1 MLVAIGAGIAVLTG
15 IGAGIGIGMAT
26 SKAVEAIARQPEAES
41 KISKSLLLGCALA
54 EATAIYGFVIGLL
67 IFTIINLIVLYLL
80 MKKFL
85 FGPILNVM
93 EQRKNMIDQ
102 QFASAKDTEEQAYEL
117 KGKYEDA
124 LKSAKDE
131 SMRIVNQAKDEA
143 KVQAERIVKD
153 ANTQAGAMLD
163 KAKADIRTEQE
174 NAMKAMESRV
184 AEIALDAAS
193 KIMGEKNSS
202 QQDLS
207 LYDQFIKE
215 AGDSND
221 GNKH

>member
-1 MLVAIGAGIAVLTG
+1 MIEININLV
-15 IGAGIGIGMAT
+15 
-26 SKAVEAIARQPEAES
+26 
-41 KISKSLLLGCALA
+41 
-54 EATAIYGFVIGLL
+54 
-67 IFTIINLIVLYLL
+67 FTIINLIVLYLL

-131 SMRIVNQAKDEA
+131 SMRIVNQAKDAFARMEA
-143 KVQAERIVKD
+143 KAD
-153 ANTQAGAMLD
+153 AMLD

>member
-1 MLVAIGAGIAVLTG
+1 MIEININVV
-15 IGAGIGIGMAT
+15 
-26 SKAVEAIARQPEAES
+26 
-41 KISKSLLLGCALA
+41 
-54 EATAIYGFVIGLL
+54 
-67 IFTIINLIVLYLL
+67 FTIINLIVLYLL

-102 QFASAKDTEEQAYEL
+102 QFASAKETEEKAYEL

-131 SMRIVNQAKDEA
+131 SMRIVNAAKDEA
-143 KVQAERIVKD
+143 KVQADRIVKD
-153 ANTQAGAMLD
+153 ANTQVGEMLN
-163 KAKADIRTEQE
+163 KAKADIKTEQE

>member
-1 MLVAIGAGIAVLTG
+1 MIEININLV
-15 IGAGIGIGMAT
+15 
-26 SKAVEAIARQPEAES
+26 
-41 KISKSLLLGCALA
+41 
-54 EATAIYGFVIGLL
+54 
-67 IFTIINLIVLYLL
+67 FTIINLIVLYLL

-143 KVQAERIVKD
+143 KYRLSVCKD

>member
-1 MLVAIGAGIAVLTG
+1 
-15 IGAGIGIGMAT
+15 
-26 SKAVEAIARQPEAES
+26 
-41 KISKSLLLGCALA
+41 
-54 EATAIYGFVIGLL
+54 
-67 IFTIINLIVLYLL
+67 
-80 MKKFL
+80 
-85 FGPILNVM
+85 
-93 EQRKNMIDQ
+93 
-102 QFASAKDTEEQAYEL
+102 
-117 KGKYEDA
+117 
-124 LKSAKDE
+124 
-131 SMRIVNQAKDEA
+131 MRA